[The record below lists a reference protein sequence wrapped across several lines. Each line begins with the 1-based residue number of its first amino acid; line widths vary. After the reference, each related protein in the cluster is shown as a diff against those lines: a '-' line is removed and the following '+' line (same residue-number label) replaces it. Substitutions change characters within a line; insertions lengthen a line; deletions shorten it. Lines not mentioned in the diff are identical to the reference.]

1 MNRLDP
7 SWLLQ
12 TCSHAK
18 GAARLALAQYERGRI
33 SLQAMTD
40 ATRDRFL
47 ISRDLNQFFSM
58 LIWDLIEYA
67 STKIPIATR

>member
-1 MNRLDP
+1 MNRLDL

-12 TCSHAK
+12 TCNHAK
-18 GAARLALAQYERGRI
+18 DAARLALAQYERGRI

-40 ATRDRFL
+40 AIRDRFL
-47 ISRDLNQFFSM
+47 LSRDLNQFFYM
-58 LIWDLIEYA
+58 LIWDLIQYV

>member
-1 MNRLDP
+1 MNRLEL

-12 TCSHAK
+12 TCRQ
-18 GAARLALAQYERGRI
+18 AARLALAQYERGRI

-40 ATRDRFL
+40 AIRDRFL
-47 ISRDLNQFFSM
+47 ISRDLNQFFAM
-58 LIWDLIEYA
+58 LIWDLIQYA